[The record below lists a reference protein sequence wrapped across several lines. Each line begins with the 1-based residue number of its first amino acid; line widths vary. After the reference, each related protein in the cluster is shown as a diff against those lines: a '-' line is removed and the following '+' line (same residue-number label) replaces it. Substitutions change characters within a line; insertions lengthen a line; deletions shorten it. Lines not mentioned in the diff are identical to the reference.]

1 MWVCDM
7 KREELQL
14 MVDEQKGPWFD
25 KVKGDIQKQVESD
38 WQKIHSLEKE
48 LSSAEQESKQVIS
61 QLNEKL
67 SAVNAE
73 NQELKEKNGAMEAT
87 IKTTKA
93 KEKQREEKDIKAAAD
108 FESLNQLLKD
118 TLAAN
123 KVLRETI
130 SDERHSIADLTL
142 ETQDNSQVIKKL
154 RDELERRNASSSDLK
169 AKLENERRA
178 LDAQKKINKVLMNRK
193 EEIELLFISLC
204 CPVHIDFGQCWV
216 LSTRT

>member
-1 MWVCDM
+1 
-7 KREELQL
+7 
-14 MVDEQKGPWFD
+14 
-25 KVKGDIQKQVESD
+25 
-38 WQKIHSLEKE
+38 
-48 LSSAEQESKQVIS
+48 
-61 QLNEKL
+61 
-67 SAVNAE
+67 
-73 NQELKEKNGAMEAT
+73 MEAT

-154 RDELERRNASSSDLK
+154 RDELERRNASCSDLK

-193 EEIELLFISLC
+193 EEIDLEM
-204 CPVHIDFGQCWV
+204 
-216 LSTRT
+216 R